1 MAVNERRRSEL
12 FRALAAT
19 FGEEQAVTMFEL
31 LPPPDTELA
40 TRADTD
46 RIEQRLDGVDQR
58 FVSVDQRF
66 DAVNERFDA
75 VNERFDA
82 VNQRITDLG
91 HHMDERFEGQRRE
104 VDAKLDSVRDDLLAA
119 FRGELVTAVTGQ
131 TRAVIV
137 SITTA
142 VFGLG
147 GLAVA
152 LAQLL

>member
-1 MAVNERRRSEL
+1 MAVDERRRSEL

-46 RIEQRLDGVDQR
+46 RIEQRFAAID
-58 FVSVDQRF
+58 
-66 DAVNERFDA
+66 ERFDA
-75 VNERFDA
+75 VNERFDHVNERFVD

-91 HHMDERFEGQRRE
+91 HHMDERFDSQRRE
-104 VDAKLDSVRDDLLAA
+104 FDAKLDSVRDELLAA

-147 GLAVA
+147 GLAIA